1 MCSASGCCL
10 NFAGW
15 VQALQSCC
23 KIPYSLAFSLAQSG
37 IGIGLFIFGQFYYWL
52 IQEYGWR
59 GSLLITGSIA
69 FHFTLFGSLLLRVN
83 PPQTQSEIST
93 KNKSSLFIA
102 ARPSLNGPVAWA
114 LYMNCFFTMLSLLI
128 VYILLQD
135 AIDSMGLQ
143 DYYVP
148 FFSVMGAGDLIG
160 RLATGLLIEYCG
172 LNPVI
177 LNLIA
182 QVVSCLSI
190 LAFLVVYNGI
200 QLLAQGLIF
209 STAVG
214 VQYVLLAIVP
224 RTIFGSVD
232 KIFGIILFFGGVGIL
247 IGSPIAGIF
256 VTFCIMI

>member
-1 MCSASGCCL
+1 M
-10 NFAGW
+10 NYAGW

-69 FHFTLFGSLLLRVN
+69 LHFTLFGSLLLRVN
-83 PPQTQSEIST
+83 NPQTHQCEIS
-93 KNKSSLFIA
+93 KKSSSTPRL
-102 ARPSLNGPVAWA
+102 SLNGPVAWA

-182 QVVSCLSI
+182 QAVSCLSI

-247 IGSPIAGIF
+247 IGSPIAGI
-256 VTFCIMI
+256 